1 MSDRLIVAAVCRHSC
16 ITGWETWLTDR
27 VKSDT
32 KAHYIAHI
40 RTLVPKRKYLA
51 AAQSFATY
59 LVRISVLPSN
69 VARGV
74 DGPPQNKPRAVE
86 IPLADVRRIVDGADG
101 PYRGLFALLY
111 GTGIE
116 ISAALTC
123 IETDVDTQR
132 REVRARGTK
141 AHTRDRVI
149 RVAEWAWPYVE
160 APLET
165 VMPGE
170 RCSVDLIG
178 KRPAMHRA
186 RLVAF
191 ASRDVQMVATR
202 YGRYAPRSDE
212 RDRWEKI
219 AAQLDEPAPIASDI
233 SENLAKLGAV
243 LGAPSRNDSS
253 QPQLSD
259 WLADSRGGTRTH
271 DPGIMS
277 AVL

>member
-123 IETDVDTQR
+123 IETAFDTQR

-170 RCSVDLIG
+170 RLFRGLDRKTAG
-178 KRPAMHRA
+178 
-186 RLVAF
+186 
-191 ASRDVQMVATR
+191 D
-202 YGRYAPRSDE
+202 APRPTRGLRIPRCANGGHAVRAVRATQRRAGPLGE
-212 RDRWEKI
+212 NRCATGRAGADR
-219 AAQLDEPAPIASDI
+219 
-233 SENLAKLGAV
+233 V
-243 LGAPSRNDSS
+243 
-253 QPQLSD
+253 
-259 WLADSRGGTRTH
+259 
-271 DPGIMS
+271 
-277 AVL
+277 